1 MVPIATLETLAFL
14 LLFKVCSIKCIC
26 QCWGWGGVVYSLL
39 LLERTPRGLY
49 FAFVWEILAA
59 YTVVPPYVLKYVQR
73 SPVDA

>member
-14 LLFKVCSIKCIC
+14 IYFRKFVQLSVFAGVER
-26 QCWGWGGVVYSLL
+26 GVVYSLL

-59 YTVVPPYVLKYVQR
+59 YTVVPPYVLRYVQR

>member
-14 LLFKVCSIKCIC
+14 IYKFVQLSVFAGV
-26 QCWGWGGVVYSLL
+26 GVGEDVVYCIL
-39 LLERTPRGLY
+39 LLERTRGFY

-59 YTVVPPYVLKYVQR
+59 YTVVPPYLLRYVQR